1 MGAAAPRARF
11 FPPGLPRTARFAP
24 ERESARPGILGAF
37 WPLPLSLCRAQVSV
51 FRPTLDLL
59 RCRYLGK
66 ERPLSLGRARAGGV
80 SAASPPSAWCR
91 GSAPSGETR
100 TLRCPVARGA
110 GTQRWARERPLCFA
124 PKGRRGP
131 ECEIRLREGREG
143 CSVLAAER
151 AVSFLSPR
159 VPRPPTGR
167 TSGQQDGETFS
178 KEAAFGTGRHT
189 PSVGP
194 GRSGRLTLAGPAPCR
209 LRRTAARFP
218 RRPSRRAPLS
228 PTGCKWQGRVS
239 LQAEEAG
246 RRGTS
251 PPRGFAA
258 SSVATSFSGER
269 RGPRG
274 WRGAGSPWPHVPC
287 ALEGKSSLIGA
298 RGVWGCSSQQLAS
311 PD

>member
-1 MGAAAPRARF
+1 MPVFGERASPEPRSSSRGGCFCCLASLRLVPAFGPVRGNADPAVPGGPWGRDSALGQGGGLCALPQREDEGRNVKSASGKGAKAARSSRRREPYPFFRLACPDLPQGGRQASRTGRRSQKRPRLARV
-11 FPPGLPRTARFAP
+11 GTHLL
-24 ERESARPGILGAF
+24 SDLGA
-37 WPLPLSLCRAQVSV
+37 
-51 FRPTLDLL
+51 
-59 RCRYLGK
+59 
-66 ERPLSLGRARAGGV
+66 
-80 SAASPPSAWCR
+80 
-91 GSAPSGETR
+91 
-100 TLRCPVARGA
+100 VAD
-110 GTQRWARERPLCFA
+110 
-124 PKGRRGP
+124 
-131 ECEIRLREGREG
+131 
-143 CSVLAAER
+143 S
-151 AVSFLSPR
+151 
-159 VPRPPTGR
+159 
-167 TSGQQDGETFS
+167 
-178 KEAAFGTGRHT
+178 
-189 PSVGP
+189 
-194 GRSGRLTLAGPAPCR
+194 LAGPAPCR